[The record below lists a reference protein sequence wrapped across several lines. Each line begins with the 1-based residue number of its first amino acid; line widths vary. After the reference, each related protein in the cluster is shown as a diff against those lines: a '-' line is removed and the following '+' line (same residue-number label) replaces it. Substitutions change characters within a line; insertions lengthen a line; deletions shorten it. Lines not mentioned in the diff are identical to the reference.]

1 MPSDCSVS
9 PLIGNFF
16 IDQFEGKLIRGQ
28 HMEVDTIWRAPVL
41 EDLSDK
47 HALLVKNYGGRAI
60 AVSGARDTLDI
71 TGIQWCYPQR

>member
-1 MPSDCSVS
+1 
-9 PLIGNFF
+9 
-16 IDQFEGKLIRGQ
+16 
-28 HMEVDTIWRAPVL
+28 MEVDTIWRAPVL

-47 HALLVKNYGGRAI
+47 HALLVKNYGDRAI